1 MPLLEPGDTVL
12 IVKSQIKDVAG
23 EFNVSSDFAEELNK
37 KVEELIKTACKRAEG
52 NNRKTV
58 MGKDL

>member
-1 MPLLEPGDTVL
+1 ML
-12 IVKSQIKDVAG
+12 IVKSQIKDFAG

-37 KVEELIKTACKRAEG
+37 KVEELIRAACKRAEG

>member
-1 MPLLEPGDTVL
+1 MSDLV
-12 IVKSQIKDVAG
+12 IVKAKIKENVGDANVA
-23 EFNVSSDFAEELNK
+23 SDFIEALD
-37 KVEELIKTACKRAEG
+37 VEVKSLIRKAVKRAEG